1 MGASRDINAPQNI
14 FIDATEIYELRTRYK
29 RDKRDINEL
38 VLKVVFKNRCF
49 SICRDLV
56 VIERRVS
63 TVIVVV
69 IMIVTTVM
77 DIHTYTFI
85 YI

>member
-1 MGASRDINAPQNI
+1 M
-14 FIDATEIYELRTRYK
+14 K
-29 RDKRDINEL
+29 RRRFEL
-38 VLKVVFKNRCF
+38 VLKVVFKKRRF

-56 VIERRVS
+56 AIEKRVFS

-77 DIHTYTFI
+77 DIFTYIGLYI
-85 YI
+85 YTYIYESP